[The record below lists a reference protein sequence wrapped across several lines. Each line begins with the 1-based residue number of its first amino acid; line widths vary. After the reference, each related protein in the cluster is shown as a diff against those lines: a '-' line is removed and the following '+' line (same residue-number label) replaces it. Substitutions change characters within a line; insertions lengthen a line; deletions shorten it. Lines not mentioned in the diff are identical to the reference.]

1 MKHFLI
7 IGNKNALFWKGN
19 FNMFMEGTL
28 KWGYNRINRFR
39 LPDDAEKWEWLEEGD
54 KVCNLQGTGRWYTDL
69 PVERVGEI
77 LPYSYNDCQKFDFFD
92 AVNTDDRYSI
102 PDTDGIIGVPID
114 FLSIYS
120 PEQFEIVGMLM
131 NGKDKYDFA
140 QPYVGGKKK
149 YTRLLIKRK

>member
-1 MKHFLI
+1 
-7 IGNKNALFWKGN
+7 
-19 FNMFMEGTL
+19 MEGVLQMDTGGIDML
-28 KWGYNRINRFR
+28 ERNRIYNMDVLEGLRA

-120 PEQFEIVGMLM
+120 PEQFEIVGML
-131 NGKDKYDFA
+131 
-140 QPYVGGKKK
+140 
-149 YTRLLIKRK
+149 